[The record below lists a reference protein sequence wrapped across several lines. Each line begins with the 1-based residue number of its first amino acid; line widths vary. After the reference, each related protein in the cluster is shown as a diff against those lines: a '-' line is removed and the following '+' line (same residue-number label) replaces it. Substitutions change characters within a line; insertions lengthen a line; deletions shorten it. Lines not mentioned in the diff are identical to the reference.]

1 MKKIMLAI
9 IISWVLALEAN
20 AAGLQATCVNQ
31 AEEIST
37 IINGPLTVIS
47 GLEISAPTFVPI
59 LLTVSGDLYIFSL
72 KRGKRSLGVNVVVA
86 ADGKDITH
94 SFTDILNV
102 RYNDIPIFPLAIV
115 RGVTTLK
122 VNLYQVLWN
131 ANTIADAAIIH
142 IRNAQFCLY
151 G

>member
-1 MKKIMLAI
+1 MKKISLAI
-9 IISWVLALEAN
+9 IISYALCLEVS
-20 AAGLQATCVNQ
+20 AASLQAVCVTQ
-31 AEEIST
+31 SESIST
-37 IINGPLTVIS
+37 VVNGPLQPIP
-47 GLEISAPTFVPI
+47 GLQIAAPAFTPV
-59 LLTVSGDLYIFSL
+59 LLTVAGDLYIFSL

-86 ADGKDITH
+86 ADDKDIAH

-102 RYNDIPIFPLAIV
+102 RYNDIPIFPLALT
-115 RGVTTLK
+115 RGITTPK
-122 VNLYQVLWN
+122 ANAYQVLWG